1 MSPTNMIKTAM
12 CTFAMALSAVP
23 FWNCSSDTPESTP
36 TGLSDSRTASV
47 ALRLSHIDVPLMDSV
62 VVDCIG
68 ADSIHLKAGTKE
80 ARFDLDLFPHDH
92 WKFRAK
98 LYANGALMQKGE
110 VELKLEA
117 GTTVDV
123 SIPMHA
129 LVGFVYL
136 EIPLGFGNP
145 AGIASGTLAL
155 ASTQDSF
162 TYPMEIAGTNAV
174 FVSGML
180 PLGLDY
186 AISLSLRDSS
196 GTDIYSLQDTIRLDE
211 NMPVPELQI
220 NSLRTKTKISLNL
233 ADDVEYDIPLALPAT
248 RRKAQE
254 GDLVISEFLVNIA
267 KNDSAAFEFV
277 EVYNGSNDTLSI
289 EGCYIGK
296 NSTLKE
302 SAEIRPVELPP
313 RSALAIGSDSSEGT
327 PEEFRLVEKMPAFL
341 KSNGSTA
348 AAIVLHC
355 DGDVLDSLYYG
366 KTDSLHLAA
375 VPLNSTSAA
384 VSKSSQLNIG
394 AWDDRGNPEN
404 WCLGAPTP
412 GAVSFCE

>member
-1 MSPTNMIKTAM
+1 
-12 CTFAMALSAVP
+12 
-23 FWNCSSDTPESTP
+23 
-36 TGLSDSRTASV
+36 
-47 ALRLSHIDVPLMDSV
+47 MDSV

-68 ADSIHLKAGTKE
+68 ADSLHLKSSAKE
-80 ARFDLDLFPHDH
+80 AHFDLDLFPHDH
-92 WKFRAK
+92 WKFKAK
-98 LYANGALMQKGE
+98 LYANGALMQMGE
-110 VELKLEA
+110 IEMKLEA
-117 GTTVDV
+117 GNTVDV

-155 ASTQDSF
+155 ASAQDTF

-186 AISLSLRDSS
+186 AVTLSLRDSS
-196 GTDIYSLQDTIRLDE
+196 GIDIYSLQDTIRLNE
-211 NMPVPELQI
+211 NTPVPELQI
-220 NSLRTKTKISLNL
+220 SSLRTKTKISLDL
-233 ADDVEYDIPLALPAT
+233 ADNVEYDIALALPAT
-248 RRKAQE
+248 RRLPQE
-254 GDLVISEFLVNIA
+254 GDLVISEFLVNVA

-277 EVYNGSNDTLSI
+277 EVYNGSNDTLSL
-289 EGCYIGK
+289 ENCYIGK

-302 SAEIRPVELPP
+302 SAEIRPVVLPP
-313 RSALAIGSDSSEGT
+313 RSAIAIGSDSSDGT

-355 DGDVLDSLYYG
+355 DHDVLDSTYYG

-375 VPLNSTSAA
+375 VPLNSTSST
-384 VSKSSQLNIG
+384 VTRSSQLNIG
-394 AWDDRGNPEN
+394 AWDDRENPEN
-404 WCLGAPTP
+404 WCLGSPTP